1 MASSYTGIDLCAY
14 PAGTPPSGQSSNLVD
29 PPSLAATTIAVTTV
43 TLVWAVTVTAARVHT
58 KLSKLGLAD
67 CFVVI
72 ALALSATYL
81 GLVLA
86 MLKYAKHQWDIP
98 ACWFNGTYMK
108 ILYAQGV
115 LLGPTIFFAKCSIFL
130 LYRQIFTIQKPMK
143 IAIWVGL
150 IFTFLLYWAGVPLE
164 SYFSAPH
171 VGETWEDLLTNGRP
185 EHLIYWGIVQGTCS
199 VVLDIYIF
207 LLPLPMLAQLQMA
220 HRRRLQLLAVF
231 STAMMGIVASVC
243 ALVFRVRLKTTA
255 DTSYVQSA
263 LFICVI
269 VENNVA
275 IIVSSMP
282 FFPAFLRAKVLDAVI
297 FRSLRSK
304 LSALRHSS
312 DRSAY
317 AKGSDLKRSSTST
330 PSKGQKWSSRN
341 LLDGVT
347 DNQNHELEDVSK
359 STVAVQIRAG
369 SHSTSNH
376 ERGISREVNIQQETQ
391 SIV

>member
-67 CFVVI
+67 CRWAPLASLDIHVVNSSTSGFVVI

-86 MLKYAKHQWDIP
+86 SEWALRQDRDVLRIMILIPRCSAEICQTSVGHSRLLVQWHVYE
-98 ACWFNGTYMK
+98 GTISIFLSCTSENVLCIQSSLRILQTEQ

-130 LYRQIFTIQKPMK
+130 LYRQIFTIQKPLK

-185 EHLIYWGIVQGTCS
+185 GQLIYWGIVQGTCS

-220 HRRRLQLLAVF
+220 HWRRLQLLAVF
-231 STAMMGIVASVC
+231 STAMM
-243 ALVFRVRLKTTA
+243 
-255 DTSYVQSA
+255 
-263 LFICVI
+263 
-269 VENNVA
+269 
-275 IIVSSMP
+275 
-282 FFPAFLRAKVLDAVI
+282 
-297 FRSLRSK
+297 
-304 LSALRHSS
+304 
-312 DRSAY
+312 
-317 AKGSDLKRSSTST
+317 
-330 PSKGQKWSSRN
+330 
-341 LLDGVT
+341 
-347 DNQNHELEDVSK
+347 
-359 STVAVQIRAG
+359 
-369 SHSTSNH
+369 
-376 ERGISREVNIQQETQ
+376 
-391 SIV
+391 